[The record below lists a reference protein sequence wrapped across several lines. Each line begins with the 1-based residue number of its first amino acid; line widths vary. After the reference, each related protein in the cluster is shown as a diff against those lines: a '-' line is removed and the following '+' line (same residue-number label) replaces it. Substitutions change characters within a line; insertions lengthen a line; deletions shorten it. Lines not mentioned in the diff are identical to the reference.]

1 MGFRI
6 NTNILGLNG
15 RRHLE
20 QTTQA
25 IARSLERLSSG
36 KRINRAADD
45 VSGLSIASGLTT
57 HIRGLS
63 QVIRNINEAS
73 SIVQT
78 ADSATSVLSDIV
90 QRMRELG
97 VQASNG
103 AMSGVDRSYLN
114 DEFQILLEEYRRIVD
129 QTTFNNQRIL
139 DGSFS
144 PQVQVGLNKGDQI
157 LLDAV
162 NLSANNIF
170 TQSSTT
176 TSSEY
181 TLDSTNALTNT
192 FDTADLHRRTI
203 FADLDGD
210 GHDDMITPGGTPN
223 RLLVR
228 MNNGDG
234 TYGSI
239 TTQSFGATTGTTTS
253 NDFQVGDV
261 DGDGNLDLVMLIQA
275 EVAGFP
281 TGYNTYLRY
290 RLGNGDGTFANPST
304 AAATLIETNTET
316 APQVRDYSLQLGD
329 LDGDGADEMIVY
341 DDKQRLPTS
350 SGVDNPVGFYV
361 YDSTYSLIDTDTTPG
376 FVPNMET
383 GVVGDIDGDGK
394 EDLVV
399 ENSATGDIYVALG
412 QAGGALGAF
421 TNIGSPSGGAN
432 AQDYYLEDIDADG
445 DLDLI
450 LVGSDLNIRLNDGAG
465 NFSESQAISIGYA
478 AKDARFKDVD
488 GDGLIDIVTSD
499 SNGAGS
505 SISVFLQNSSHE
517 FSLSNTLTGTSFA
530 FNVEDLNGD
539 SLQDILRFT
548 ATDNLNYLL
557 SITTSEGPT
566 VSAVSDLNLNSQENA
581 QNVLSLLDAA
591 LDNISEKRAG
601 LGALQTRL
609 GHAAQAA
616 RLTQESLSVARSG
629 IEDTDFGQETAELAK
644 LQILQQAQ
652 LAVLAQTN
660 VQLQSVLV
668 LLRD

>member
-6 NTNILGLNG
+6 NTNILGLKG
-15 RRHLE
+15 QRQLE
-20 QTTQA
+20 QTTRA

-63 QVIRNINEAS
+63 QAIKNINDAS

-78 ADSATSVLSDIV
+78 ADSAISVLSDIV

-103 AMSGVDRSYLN
+103 ALSVIDRSFLN
-114 DEFQILLEEYRRIVD
+114 TEFQTLLEEYRRIVD
-129 QTTFNNQRIL
+129 QTEFNNQKLL
-139 DGSFS
+139 DGSYN
-144 PQVQVGLNKGDQI
+144 PQIQVGVNKGDQI
-157 LLDAV
+157 RLDGV
-162 NLSANNIF
+162 DLSANNIF
-170 TQSSTT
+170 TKSSTST
-176 TSSEY
+176 NLDYS
-181 TLDSTNALTNT
+181 LDSTNALTNT
-192 FDTADLHRRTI
+192 FDTSDLHRQTI

-210 GHDDMITPGGTPN
+210 GYDDMITPGGTPN
-223 RLLVR
+223 RLFVR

-234 TYGSI
+234 TYGAI
-239 TTQSFGATTGTTTS
+239 TTNSFGAVTGTTTS

-275 EVAGFP
+275 DAGGFP
-281 TGYNTYLRY
+281 AAYNTYLRY
-290 RLGNGDGTFANPST
+290 RLGNGDGTFSNPT
-304 AAATLIETNTET
+304 LGAETLIEANTET
-316 APQVRDYSLQLGD
+316 QPQARDYSFQLGD

-341 DDKQRLPTS
+341 DDKYRAPA
-350 SGVDNPVGFYV
+350 SGTDNAVGFYV
-361 YDSTYSLIDTDTTPG
+361 YDSAFNLIDSDTTPG

-399 ENSATGDIYVALG
+399 ENSANGDIYVALG
-412 QAGGALGAF
+412 QAGGGLGAF
-421 TNIGSPSGGAN
+421 TNIGSPSSGAT
-432 AQDYYLEDIDADG
+432 AQDYYLEDIDGDN

-450 LVGSDLNIRLNDGAG
+450 LIGSHLNVRLNDGSG
-465 NFSESQAISIGYA
+465 NFTESQATSLGYA
-478 AKDARFKDVD
+478 AREARFKDVD
-488 GDGLIDIVTSD
+488 GDGLIDIVA
-499 SNGAGS
+499 SNSSGAAS
-505 SISVFLQNSSHE
+505 SISVFLQNSSQE
-517 FSLSNTLTGTSFA
+517 FSLSSTLTGTSYA

-539 SLQDILRFT
+539 SLQDIIRFT
-548 ATDNLNYLL
+548 TTDNLNYLL
-557 SITTSEGPT
+557 SVTTTEGPS
-566 VSAVSDLNLNSQENA
+566 VSALADLNLSSQA
-581 QNVLSLLDAA
+581 SSQNVLSLLDTA
-591 LDNISEKRAG
+591 LDNISEKRAS

-616 RLTQESLSVARSG
+616 RLTQESLSAARSG

-652 LAVLAQTN
+652 LTVLAQTN
-660 VQLQSVLV
+660 VQLQSVLS